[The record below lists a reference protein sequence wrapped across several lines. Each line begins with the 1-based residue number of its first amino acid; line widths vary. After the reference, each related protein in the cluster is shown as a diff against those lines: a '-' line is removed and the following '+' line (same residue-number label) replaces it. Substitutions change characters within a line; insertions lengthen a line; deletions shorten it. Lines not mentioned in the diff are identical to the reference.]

1 VVIHSAAPRRDQVVI
16 RSLALAVIRSLA
28 LAVIHSL
35 RSS

>member
-16 RSLALAVIRSLA
+16 RSLALAVI
-28 LAVIHSL
+28 HSL